1 MTDLREQINEAWT
14 SAETQSSEPEKD
26 VATSEDTNTAPAE
39 PVEVITA
46 PNSYTKE
53 AKDWFNTLPHEN
65 QKYLAER
72 EKQFEQ
78 GLSRARNQYGWV
90 DKVYNDRK
98 DALTAQGYKSA
109 QEYINDLVLISD
121 ALNRNPSETIDTLKS
136 HFIVDNQGGQ
146 QTTQD
151 NALLRELKAL
161 KDTVYRQQSYLDNQ
175 EKNKVVG
182 EYNDFVNAK
191 DNNGNLKHAYFEDV
205 KQEMANLFAAGLATN
220 FEDAYNQAIWLVE
233 NVRDKL
239 IAERATGAQVKS
251 AEQTQ
256 KAKTAAFEPSAK
268 AEPSAKKRSLR
279 EEIEHNMAIYGEE

>member
-1 MTDLREQINEAWT
+1 MTDLREQLNDAWS
-14 SAETQSSEPEKD
+14 SAETQSTEPEN
-26 VATSEDTNTAPAE
+26 VATSEDNNTAPAE

-90 DKVYNDRK
+90 DKVFNDRK

-121 ALNRNPSETIDTLKS
+121 ALNKNPLQTIEALKANYA
-136 HFIVDNQGGQ
+136 VDGGQ

-151 NALLRELKAL
+151 NALQRELKAL
-161 KDTVYRQQSYLDNQ
+161 QDKVQQQQSYLDNQ
-175 EKNKVVG
+175 EKARIVSL
-182 EYNDFVNAK
+182 YNDFVNAK
-191 DNNGNLKHAYFEDV
+191 DENGNPKHVYFEEV
-205 KQEMANLFAAGLATN
+205 KPEMQALFNAGLASD
-220 FEDAYNQAIWLVE
+220 FEDAYNQAIWRVE
-233 NVRDKL
+233 NVRNKL
-239 IAERATGAQVKS
+239 IAERAAGAQVKT
-251 AEQTQ
+251 AAQTQ
-256 KAKTAAFEPSAK
+256 KAKTAAFEPTAK
-268 AEPSAKKRSLR
+268 SEPNAKKRSLR
-279 EEIEHNMAIYGEE
+279 EEIEHNLAIYGED

>member
-1 MTDLREQINEAWT
+1 MTDLREQLNDAWS
-14 SAETQSSEPEKD
+14 SAETQSTEPENN
-26 VATSEDTNTAPAE
+26 VATSEDNNTAPAE

-90 DKVYNDRK
+90 DKVFNDRK

-121 ALNRNPSETIDTLKS
+121 ALNKDPLQTIEALKANYA
-136 HFIVDNQGGQ
+136 VDGGQ

-151 NALLRELKAL
+151 NALQRELKAL
-161 KDTVYRQQSYLDNQ
+161 QDKVQQQQSYLDNQ
-175 EKNKVVG
+175 EKARIVSQ
-182 EYNDFVNAK
+182 YNDFVNAK
-191 DNNGNLKHAYFEDV
+191 DENGNPKHVYFEEV
-205 KQEMANLFAAGLATN
+205 KPEMQALFNAGLASD
-220 FEDAYNQAIWLVE
+220 FEDAYNQAIWRVE
-233 NVRDKL
+233 NVRNKL
-239 IAERATGAQVKS
+239 IAERAAGAQVKT
-251 AEQTQ
+251 AAQTQ
-256 KAKTAAFEPSAK
+256 KAKTAAFEPTAK
-268 AEPSAKKRSLR
+268 SEPNAKKRSLR
-279 EEIEHNMAIYGEE
+279 EEIEHNLAIYGED